1 MLWVKGEH
9 FCGTDLPDV
18 IKANEKEAFEWER
31 FSKQERKERFPK
43 ETEGGM
49 KFNLSF
55 RSAVTSHFRFGERT
69 LVNEHL

>member
-31 FSKQERKERFPK
+31 FSKQERKER
-43 ETEGGM
+43 G
-49 KFNLSF
+49 F
-55 RSAVTSHFRFGERT
+55 RVK
-69 LVNEHL
+69 

>member
-1 MLWVKGEH
+1 MLLASGIFLWKSGS
-9 FCGTDLPDV
+9 
-18 IKANEKEAFEWER
+18 EKNIQ
-31 FSKQERKERFPK
+31 KQERKERFPK
-43 ETEGGM
+43 ETEGGT